1 MGAVAVLD
9 ELLSESS
16 FRAGVTLD
24 HLIPAREA
32 VYAEIPVEV
41 PQRLRAALAARGV
54 ARLYSHQA
62 EVFANVVAGRDSVVV
77 TPTASGKTLCYNLPV
92 LTRVMER
99 REARALYLFPTK
111 ALAQDQ
117 LTELTEV
124 CAHLDSGIRTFTYD
138 GDTSPSARSAIR
150 EAGHVVITNPDM
162 LHAAILPHHTKWL
175 KLFQNLE
182 YVVID
187 ELHAYRGVFGSH
199 LGNVIRRLHR
209 VCAFYGS
216 RPTFIL
222 ASATIANPGELAEKI
237 LERQVTVVDANG
249 APSAPKRLVFYNP
262 PVVNADLG
270 LRRSSLL
277 ESQRI
282 AARFLAGGAQPIV
295 FGRSRLQVEVLLSYL
310 KQGGSDRLGR
320 HGDIRGYRGGYLP
333 GQRREI
339 ERGLRTGAVRGVVA
353 TNALE
358 LGIDVGQMQA
368 AVLCGYPGSIAS
380 TWQQLGRAGRRD
392 EPAVGVLVCS
402 SSPIDQ
408 FLARHPE
415 YFLHG
420 SPEHGLV
427 DPDNLLVLLGH
438 LQASLFEVPFEEG
451 EPFGTSKVEEMLAL
465 LRDEGQAHHSGGR
478 WFWSSEA
485 FPASEVSLRSIL
497 ADNVVIID
505 TGGGL
510 APHHPPATAAAR
522 ADATGGLRGAG
533 PPQVIGE
540 MDQFAAQT
548 LLHDQAIYLH
558 EGQQYHVDH
567 LDWAEKKA
575 YVRPV
580 NVDYY
585 TDADRSARV
594 QVLESFD
601 TVGAALFKAH
611 GEVQVTS
618 LATIFK
624 KIRFHT
630 HEAIGAGPIDL
641 PQVDLH
647 TTSYWLRVPAELA
660 ATYPRL
666 KLQAG
671 LQGLANVLR
680 HTASVFLMCDPRDL
694 GVAVQ
699 VRSPQT
705 GGPTVFVYD
714 VFPGGVGLS
723 PRLFELHD
731 RLLTAAA
738 DLISGCDC
746 VSGCPSCVGAMVE
759 RDVDTKDAALRLA
772 RAEPGQIEVSHA
784 AAGSA

>member
-1 MGAVAVLD
+1 MGAVQILD
-9 ELLSESS
+9 DLLRDPT
-16 FRAGVTLD
+16 FRSGVALD
-24 HLIPAREA
+24 HLIPARDPA
-32 VYAEIPVEV
+32 YAEIPEGV
-41 PQRLRAALAARGV
+41 PGNLRDALAARGIQ
-54 ARLYSHQA
+54 RLYSHQA
-62 EVFANVVAGRDSVVV
+62 DVFNCVAAGQDTVVV

-92 LTRVMER
+92 LSRVLQQPDS
-99 REARALYLFPTK
+99 RALYLFPTK

-117 LTELTEV
+117 LAELTEL
-124 CAHLDSGIRTFTYD
+124 CGHLDSGIRTFTYD
-138 GDTSPSARSAIR
+138 GDTPPNARSAIR
-150 EAGHVVITNPDM
+150 ESGHIVITNPDM

-187 ELHAYRGVFGSH
+187 ELHVYRGVFGSH
-199 LGNVIRRLHR
+199 LGNVMRRLHR
-209 VCAFYGS
+209 VCAFYGAA
-216 RPTFIL
+216 PTFIC
-222 ASATIANPGELAEKI
+222 ASATIANPGELASKI
-237 LERQVTVVDANG
+237 LERPVTVVDRNG
-249 APSAPKRLVFYNP
+249 APAAERRLVFYNP

-282 AARFLAGGAQPIV
+282 AARFLAGGAQTIV

-310 KQGGSDRLGR
+310 KQAGSDRLGR

-339 ERGLRTGAVRGVVA
+339 ERGLRSGRVRGVVA

-392 EPAVGVLVCS
+392 EPSVGILVCS
-402 SSPIDQ
+402 SSPVDQ

-415 YFLHG
+415 YFLES
-420 SPEHGLV
+420 SPEHGLI

-438 LQASLFEVPFEEG
+438 LQASLFEIPFEEH
-451 EPFGTSKVEEMLAL
+451 EDFGRSRVGEMLVILEA
-465 LRDEGQAHHSGGR
+465 EGQAHHSAGR
-478 WFWSSEA
+478 WYWSSEV

-497 ADNVVIID
+497 AENVVIID
-505 TGGGL
+505 TSNASG
-510 APHHPPATAAAR
+510 
-522 ADATGGLRGAG
+522 GAG
-533 PPQVIGE
+533 SAGARLIGE

-558 EGQQYHVDH
+558 EGQQFHVDH

-585 TDADRSARV
+585 TDADRAATV
-594 QVLESFD
+594 QVLEAFD
-601 TVGAALFKAH
+601 SADGALVKAH
-611 GEVQVTS
+611 GEVQVSS
-618 LATIFK
+618 LATVFK

-630 HEAIGAGPIDL
+630 HEAVGAGPIDL

-666 KLQAG
+666 ALQAG
-671 LQGLANVLR
+671 LQGLAHVLR

-694 GVAVQ
+694 GVAAQ

-705 GGPTVFVYD
+705 GGPTIFVYD

-731 RLLTAAA
+731 QLLLAAA
-738 DLISGCDC
+738 DLIAGCGC
-746 VSGCPSCVGAMVE
+746 AGGCPSCIGAMVE
-759 RDVDTKDAALRLA
+759 RDVDSKAAALALA
-772 RAEPGQIEVSHA
+772 RAEPGGIEVQGA
-784 AAGSA
+784 AARSA

>member
-1 MGAVAVLD
+1 MGAPEVLD
-9 ELLSESS
+9 DLLRDPS
-16 FRAGVTLD
+16 FRSGVALD
-24 HLIPAREA
+24 HLIAARQASYVPVPAA
-32 VYAEIPVEV
+32 VPEV
-41 PQRLRAALAARGV
+41 LRRALAERRLG
-54 ARLYSHQA
+54 RLYSHQG
-62 EVFANVVAGRDSVVV
+62 EVFENVSAGRDTVVV

-92 LTRVMER
+92 LSRVLER
-99 REARALYLFPTK
+99 PEARALYLFPTK

-117 LTELTEV
+117 LAELTEL
-124 CAHLDSGIRTFTYD
+124 CGHLDAGIRTYTYD
-138 GDTSPSARSAIR
+138 GDTPPNARSAIR

-199 LGNVIRRLHR
+199 LANVIRRLHR
-209 VCAFYGS
+209 VCLFYGA

-237 LERQVTVVDANG
+237 LERPVTVVDRNG
-249 APSAPKRLVFYNP
+249 APSAPRRLVFYNP
-262 PVVNADLG
+262 PVVNAELG

-282 AARFLAGGAQPIV
+282 AARFLAGGAQTIV

-310 KQGGSDRLGR
+310 KQENSDRLGR

-339 ERGLRTGAVRGVVA
+339 ERGLRSGHVRGVVA

-392 EPAVGVLVCS
+392 EPSVGVMVCS
-402 SSPIDQ
+402 SSPVDQ

-415 YFLHG
+415 YFLQS

-438 LQASLFEVPFEEG
+438 LQASLFEVPFDDG
-451 EPFGTSKVEEMLAL
+451 ERFGRPDVTEMLGL
-465 LRDEGQAHHSGGR
+465 LEDEGQAHHSGGR

-497 ADNVVIID
+497 AENVVIID
-505 TGGGL
+505 TSNAPGGPGG
-510 APHHPPATAAAR
+510 PGAR
-522 ADATGGLRGAG
+522 
-533 PPQVIGE
+533 VIGE

-585 TDADRSARV
+585 TDADRSASV
-594 QVLESFD
+594 QVLEAFVSSEEM
-601 TVGAALFKAH
+601 LCRAH

-647 TTSYWLRVPAELA
+647 TTSYWLRVPAGLA

-666 KLQAG
+666 ELQAG
-671 LQGLANVLR
+671 LQGLAHVLR

-723 PRLFELHD
+723 PRLYDFHD
-731 RLLTAAA
+731 RLLAASA
-738 DLISGCDC
+738 ELIAGCDC
-746 VSGCPSCVGAMVE
+746 ASGCPSCIGAMVE
-759 RDVDTKDAALRLA
+759 RDVDSKRAALNLA
-772 RAEPGQIEVSHA
+772 LGQPGGLEVSHA
-784 AAGSA
+784 AARSA

>member
-1 MGAVAVLD
+1 MGAVQILD
-9 ELLSESS
+9 DLLRDPT
-16 FRAGVTLD
+16 FRSGVALD
-24 HLIPAREA
+24 HLIPARDPA
-32 VYAEIPVEV
+32 YAEIPEGV
-41 PQRLRAALAARGV
+41 PGNLRDALAARGIQ
-54 ARLYSHQA
+54 RLYSHQA
-62 EVFANVVAGRDSVVV
+62 DVFNCVAAGQDTVVV

-92 LTRVMER
+92 LSRVLQQPDS
-99 REARALYLFPTK
+99 RALYLFPTK

-117 LTELTEV
+117 LAELTEL
-124 CAHLDSGIRTFTYD
+124 CGHLDSGIRTFTYD
-138 GDTSPSARSAIR
+138 GDTPPNARSAIR
-150 EAGHVVITNPDM
+150 EAGHIVITNPDM

-187 ELHAYRGVFGSH
+187 ELHVYRGVFGSH
-199 LGNVIRRLHR
+199 LGNVMRRLHR
-209 VCAFYGS
+209 VCAFYGAA
-216 RPTFIL
+216 PTFIC
-222 ASATIANPGELAEKI
+222 ASATIANPGELASKI
-237 LERQVTVVDANG
+237 LERPVTVVDRNG
-249 APSAPKRLVFYNP
+249 APAAERRLVFYNP

-282 AARFLAGGAQPIV
+282 AARFLAGGAQTIV

-310 KQGGSDRLGR
+310 KQAGSDRLGR

-339 ERGLRTGAVRGVVA
+339 ERGLRSGRVRGVVA

-392 EPAVGVLVCS
+392 EPSVGILVCS
-402 SSPIDQ
+402 SSPVDQ

-415 YFLHG
+415 YFLES
-420 SPEHGLV
+420 SPEHGLI

-438 LQASLFEVPFEEG
+438 LQASLFEIPFEER
-451 EPFGTSKVEEMLAL
+451 EDFGRSRVGEMLVILEA
-465 LRDEGQAHHSGGR
+465 EGQAHHSAGR
-478 WFWSSEA
+478 WYWSSEV

-497 ADNVVIID
+497 AENVVIID
-505 TGGGL
+505 TSNASG
-510 APHHPPATAAAR
+510 
-522 ADATGGLRGAG
+522 GAG
-533 PPQVIGE
+533 SAGARVIGE

-558 EGQQYHVDH
+558 EGQQFHVDH

-585 TDADRSARV
+585 TDADRAATV
-594 QVLESFD
+594 QVLEAFD
-601 TVGAALFKAH
+601 SADGALVKAH
-611 GEVQVTS
+611 GEVQVSS
-618 LATIFK
+618 LATVFK

-630 HEAIGAGPIDL
+630 HEAVGAGPIDL

-666 KLQAG
+666 ALQAG
-671 LQGLANVLR
+671 LQGLAHVLR

-694 GVAVQ
+694 GVAAQ
-699 VRSPQT
+699 IRSPQT
-705 GGPTVFVYD
+705 GGPTIFVYD

-731 RLLTAAA
+731 QLLLAAA
-738 DLISGCDC
+738 DLIAGCGC
-746 VSGCPSCVGAMVE
+746 AGGCPSCIGAMVE
-759 RDVDTKDAALRLA
+759 RDVDSKAAALALA
-772 RAEPGQIEVSHA
+772 RAEPGGIEVQGA
-784 AAGSA
+784 AARSA

>member
-1 MGAVAVLD
+1 MGAVQILD
-9 ELLSESS
+9 DLLRDPA
-16 FRAGVTLD
+16 FRSGVALD
-24 HLIPAREA
+24 HLIPARDPA
-32 VYAEIPVEV
+32 FAEIPDVV
-41 PQRLRAALAARGV
+41 PGNLRHALSARGIQ
-54 ARLYSHQA
+54 RLYSHQA
-62 EVFANVVAGRDSVVV
+62 DVFNSVAAGQDTVVV

-92 LTRVMER
+92 LSRVL
-99 REARALYLFPTK
+99 REPDARALYLFPTK

-117 LTELTEV
+117 LAELTEL
-124 CAHLDSGIRTFTYD
+124 CGHLDSGIRTFTYD
-138 GDTSPSARSAIR
+138 GDTPPHARSAIR
-150 EAGHVVITNPDM
+150 EAGHIVITNPDM

-209 VCAFYGS
+209 VCAFYGAA
-216 RPTFIL
+216 PTFIC
-222 ASATIANPGELAEKI
+222 ASATIANPGELASKI
-237 LERQVTVVDANG
+237 LERPVTVVDRNG
-249 APSAPKRLVFYNP
+249 APAAERRLVFYNP

-282 AARFLAGGAQPIV
+282 AAHFLAGGAQTIV
-295 FGRSRLQVEVLLSYL
+295 FGRSRLQVEVLLTYL
-310 KQGGSDRLGR
+310 KQAGSDRLGR

-339 ERGLRTGAVRGVVA
+339 ERGLRSGRVRGVVA

-392 EPAVGVLVCS
+392 EPSVGILVCS

-415 YFLHG
+415 YFLG
-420 SPEHGLV
+420 SSPEHGLV

-438 LQASLFEVPFEEG
+438 LQASLFEVPFDEHED
-451 EPFGTSKVEEMLAL
+451 FGRSQVGEMLVVLEA
-465 LRDEGQAHHSGGR
+465 EGQAHHSAGR
-478 WFWSSEA
+478 WYWSSEV

-497 ADNVVIID
+497 AENVVIID
-505 TGGGL
+505 TSNASG
-510 APHHPPATAAAR
+510 
-522 ADATGGLRGAG
+522 GAG
-533 PPQVIGE
+533 SAGARVIGE

-548 LLHDQAIYLH
+548 MLHDQAIYLH
-558 EGQQYHVDH
+558 EGQQFHVDH

-585 TDADRSARV
+585 TDADRAATV

-601 TVGAALFKAH
+601 SADGALVKAH
-611 GEVQVTS
+611 GEVQVSS
-618 LATIFK
+618 LATVFK

-630 HEAIGAGPIDL
+630 HEAVGAGPVDL

-666 KLQAG
+666 ALQAG
-671 LQGLANVLR
+671 LQGLAHVLR

-694 GVAVQ
+694 GVAAQ

-705 GGPTVFVYD
+705 GSPTIFVYD

-731 RLLTAAA
+731 QLLLAAA
-738 DLISGCDC
+738 DLIAGCGC
-746 VSGCPSCVGAMVE
+746 AGGCPSCIGAMVE
-759 RDVDTKDAALRLA
+759 RDVDSKAAALALA
-772 RAEPGQIEVSHA
+772 RAEPGGIEVQGA
-784 AAGSA
+784 AARSA

>member
-1 MGAVAVLD
+1 MFAHA
-9 ELLSESS
+9 
-16 FRAGVTLD
+16 AGD
-24 HLIPAREA
+24 
-32 VYAEIPVEV
+32 
-41 PQRLRAALAARGV
+41 
-54 ARLYSHQA
+54 
-62 EVFANVVAGRDSVVV
+62 RDVVVV

-92 LTRVMER
+92 LSRVLEKPD
-99 REARALYLFPTK
+99 ARALYLFPTK

-117 LTELTEV
+117 LAELHELSGHV
-124 CAHLDSGIRTFTYD
+124 GAGIRTFTYD
-138 GDTSPSARSAIR
+138 GDTPQSARIAIR
-150 EAGHVVITNPDM
+150 EAGHIVITNPDM

-199 LGNVIRRLHR
+199 LGNVIRRLSR
-209 VCAFYGS
+209 ICAFYGS

-222 ASATIANPGELAEKI
+222 ASATIANPGELAGRV
-237 LERQVTVVDANG
+237 LEREVAVVDRSG
-249 APSAPKRLVFYNP
+249 APAAPKRLVFYNP
-262 PVVNADLG
+262 PVVNAELG
-270 LRRSSLL
+270 IRRSALL
-277 ESQRI
+277 ETQRI
-282 AARFLAGGAQPIV
+282 ARAFLGGGAQTIV

-310 KQGGSDRLGR
+310 KEALSDRLGR

-333 GQRREI
+333 TQRREI
-339 ERGLRTGAVRGVVA
+339 ERGLRSGAVRGVVA

-358 LGIDVGQMQA
+358 LGIDVGQMEA
-368 AVLCGYPGSIAS
+368 AILCGYPGSIAS

-392 EPAVGVLVCS
+392 EPSVGIMVCS
-402 SSPIDQ
+402 SSPLDQ
-408 FLARHPE
+408 FLARHPD
-415 YFLHG
+415 YFLAS

-438 LQASLFEVPFEEG
+438 LQASLFEVPFSDG
-451 EPFGTSKVEEMLAL
+451 EPFGEKAVDEL
-465 LRDEGQAHHSGGR
+465 LELLGEEGQAHHSAGR

-485 FPASEVSLRSIL
+485 FPASEVSLRTVM
-497 ADNVVIID
+497 AENVVIID
-505 TGGGL
+505 TSN
-510 APHHPPATAAAR
+510 APGAA
-522 ADATGGLRGAG
+522 GGAG
-533 PPQVIGE
+533 ARVIGE

-548 LLHDQAIYLH
+548 LLHDQAIYIH

-585 TDADRSARV
+585 TDADRGASVEILDTFDSSASEV
-594 QVLESFD
+594 V
-601 TVGAALFKAH
+601 TAH

-647 TTSYWLRVPAELA
+647 TTAYWLRLGDDLA
-660 ATYPRL
+660 ATYTRL
-666 KLQAG
+666 ELQAG
-671 LQGLANVLR
+671 LRGLAHGLR

-699 VRSPQT
+699 VRSPKT
-705 GGPTVFVYD
+705 GGATVFIYD
-714 VFPGGVGLS
+714 AFPGGVGLS
-723 PRLFELHD
+723 PRLFELHPEVM
-731 RLLTAAA
+731 AAVD
-738 DLISGCDC
+738 DLIGGCTC
-746 VSGCPSCVGAMVE
+746 TWGCPSCIGVQAD
-759 RDVDTKDAALRLA
+759 RDVDAKAMAMRMARRLPGELRPVETL
-772 RAEPGQIEVSHA
+772 A
-784 AAGSA
+784 AAREA

>member
-249 APSAPKRLVFYNP
+249 APSAPKRLGFYNP
-262 PVVNADLG
+262 QGGDADLG
-270 LRRSSLL
+270 LPRSSLL

-282 AARFLAGGAQPIV
+282 AARFLAGGAQTIV

-310 KQGGSDRLGR
+310 KQGGSDRLPRGR
-320 HGDIRGYRGGYLP
+320 GPPRRRGG
-333 GQRREI
+333 E
-339 ERGLRTGAVRGVVA
+339 
-353 TNALE
+353 
-358 LGIDVGQMQA
+358 
-368 AVLCGYPGSIAS
+368 GS
-380 TWQQLGRAGRRD
+380 
-392 EPAVGVLVCS
+392 
-402 SSPIDQ
+402 
-408 FLARHPE
+408 
-415 YFLHG
+415 
-420 SPEHGLV
+420 
-427 DPDNLLVLLGH
+427 
-438 LQASLFEVPFEEG
+438 
-451 EPFGTSKVEEMLAL
+451 
-465 LRDEGQAHHSGGR
+465 
-478 WFWSSEA
+478 
-485 FPASEVSLRSIL
+485 
-497 ADNVVIID
+497 
-505 TGGGL
+505 
-510 APHHPPATAAAR
+510 
-522 ADATGGLRGAG
+522 
-533 PPQVIGE
+533 
-540 MDQFAAQT
+540 
-548 LLHDQAIYLH
+548 
-558 EGQQYHVDH
+558 
-567 LDWAEKKA
+567 
-575 YVRPV
+575 RP
-580 NVDYY
+580 
-585 TDADRSARV
+585 
-594 QVLESFD
+594 
-601 TVGAALFKAH
+601 
-611 GEVQVTS
+611 
-618 LATIFK
+618 
-624 KIRFHT
+624 
-630 HEAIGAGPIDL
+630 
-641 PQVDLH
+641 
-647 TTSYWLRVPAELA
+647 
-660 ATYPRL
+660 
-666 KLQAG
+666 
-671 LQGLANVLR
+671 
-680 HTASVFLMCDPRDL
+680 
-694 GVAVQ
+694 
-699 VRSPQT
+699 
-705 GGPTVFVYD
+705 
-714 VFPGGVGLS
+714 
-723 PRLFELHD
+723 
-731 RLLTAAA
+731 
-738 DLISGCDC
+738 
-746 VSGCPSCVGAMVE
+746 
-759 RDVDTKDAALRLA
+759 
-772 RAEPGQIEVSHA
+772 
-784 AAGSA
+784 

>member
-1 MGAVAVLD
+1 MGAPEVLD
-9 ELLSESS
+9 DLLRDPS
-16 FRAGVTLD
+16 FRSGVALD
-24 HLIPAREA
+24 HLIAARQASYVPVPAA
-32 VYAEIPVEV
+32 VPEV
-41 PQRLRAALAARGV
+41 LRRALAERRLG
-54 ARLYSHQA
+54 RLYSHQG
-62 EVFANVVAGRDSVVV
+62 EVFENVSAGRDTVVV

-92 LTRVMER
+92 LSRVLER
-99 REARALYLFPTK
+99 PEARALYLFPTK

-117 LTELTEV
+117 LAELTEL
-124 CAHLDSGIRTFTYD
+124 CGHLDAGIRTYTYD
-138 GDTSPSARSAIR
+138 GDTPPNARSAIR

-209 VCAFYGS
+209 VCLFYGA

-237 LERQVTVVDANG
+237 LERPVTVVDRNG
-249 APSAPKRLVFYNP
+249 APSAPRRLVFYNP
-262 PVVNADLG
+262 PVVNAELG

-282 AARFLAGGAQPIV
+282 AARFLAGGAQTIV

-310 KQGGSDRLGR
+310 KQENSDRLGR

-339 ERGLRTGAVRGVVA
+339 ERGLRSGHVRGVVA

-392 EPAVGVLVCS
+392 EPSVGVLVCS
-402 SSPIDQ
+402 SSPVDQ

-415 YFLHG
+415 YFLQS

-438 LQASLFEVPFEEG
+438 LQASLFEVPFDDG
-451 EPFGTSKVEEMLAL
+451 ERFGRPDVTEMLGL
-465 LRDEGQAHHSGGR
+465 LEDEGQAHHSGGR

-497 ADNVVIID
+497 AENVVIID
-505 TGGGL
+505 TSNAPGGPGG
-510 APHHPPATAAAR
+510 PGAR
-522 ADATGGLRGAG
+522 
-533 PPQVIGE
+533 VIGE

-585 TDADRSARV
+585 TDADRSASV
-594 QVLESFD
+594 QVLEAFASSEEM
-601 TVGAALFKAH
+601 LCRAH

-647 TTSYWLRVPAELA
+647 TTSYWLRVPAGLA

-666 KLQAG
+666 ELQAG
-671 LQGLANVLR
+671 LQGLAHVLR

-723 PRLFELHD
+723 PRLYDFHD
-731 RLLTAAA
+731 RLLAASA
-738 DLISGCDC
+738 ELIAGCDC
-746 VSGCPSCVGAMVE
+746 ASGCPSCIGAMVE
-759 RDVDTKDAALRLA
+759 RDVDSKRAALNLA
-772 RAEPGQIEVSHA
+772 LGQPGGLEVSHA
-784 AAGSA
+784 AARSA

>member
-1 MGAVAVLD
+1 MGAVQILD
-9 ELLSESS
+9 DLLRDPT
-16 FRAGVTLD
+16 FRSGVALD
-24 HLIPAREA
+24 HLIPARDPA
-32 VYAEIPVEV
+32 YAEIPEGV
-41 PQRLRAALAARGV
+41 PGNLRDALAARGIQ
-54 ARLYSHQA
+54 RLYSHQA
-62 EVFANVVAGRDSVVV
+62 DVFNCVAAGQDTVVV

-92 LTRVMER
+92 LSRVLQQPDS
-99 REARALYLFPTK
+99 RALYLFPTK

-117 LTELTEV
+117 LAELTEL
-124 CAHLDSGIRTFTYD
+124 CGHLDSGIRTFTYD
-138 GDTSPSARSAIR
+138 GDTPPNARSAIR
-150 EAGHVVITNPDM
+150 ESGHIVITNPDM

-187 ELHAYRGVFGSH
+187 ELHVYRGVFGSH
-199 LGNVIRRLHR
+199 LGNVMRRLHR
-209 VCAFYGS
+209 VCAFYGAA
-216 RPTFIL
+216 PTFIC
-222 ASATIANPGELAEKI
+222 ASATIANPGELASKI
-237 LERQVTVVDANG
+237 LERPVTVVDRNG
-249 APSAPKRLVFYNP
+249 APAAERRLVFYNP

-282 AARFLAGGAQPIV
+282 AARFLAGGAQTIV

-310 KQGGSDRLGR
+310 KQAGSDRLGR

-339 ERGLRTGAVRGVVA
+339 ERGLRSGRVRGVVA

-392 EPAVGVLVCS
+392 EPSVGILVCS
-402 SSPIDQ
+402 SSPVDQ

-415 YFLHG
+415 YFLES
-420 SPEHGLV
+420 SPEHGLI

-438 LQASLFEVPFEEG
+438 LQASLFEIPFEEH
-451 EPFGTSKVEEMLAL
+451 EDFGRSRVGEMLVILEA
-465 LRDEGQAHHSGGR
+465 EGQAHHSAGR
-478 WFWSSEA
+478 WYWSSEV

-497 ADNVVIID
+497 AENVVIID
-505 TGGGL
+505 TSNASG
-510 APHHPPATAAAR
+510 
-522 ADATGGLRGAG
+522 GAG
-533 PPQVIGE
+533 SAGARVIGE

-558 EGQQYHVDH
+558 EGQQFHVDH

-585 TDADRSARV
+585 TDADRAATV
-594 QVLESFD
+594 QVLEAFD
-601 TVGAALFKAH
+601 SADGALVKAH
-611 GEVQVTS
+611 GEVQVSS
-618 LATIFK
+618 LATVFK

-630 HEAIGAGPIDL
+630 HEAVGAGPIDL

-666 KLQAG
+666 ALQAG
-671 LQGLANVLR
+671 LQGLAHVLR

-694 GVAVQ
+694 GVAAQ

-705 GGPTVFVYD
+705 GGPTIFVYD

-731 RLLTAAA
+731 QLLLAAA
-738 DLISGCDC
+738 DLIAGCGC
-746 VSGCPSCVGAMVE
+746 AGGCPSCIGAMVE
-759 RDVDTKDAALRLA
+759 RDVDSKAAALALA
-772 RAEPGQIEVSHA
+772 RAEPGGIEVQGA
-784 AAGSA
+784 AARSA

>member
-1 MGAVAVLD
+1 MGAVQILD
-9 ELLSESS
+9 DLLRDPT
-16 FRAGVTLD
+16 FRSGVALD
-24 HLIPAREA
+24 HLIPARDPA
-32 VYAEIPVEV
+32 YAEIPEGV
-41 PQRLRAALAARGV
+41 PGNLRDALAARGIQ
-54 ARLYSHQA
+54 RLYSHQA
-62 EVFANVVAGRDSVVV
+62 DVFNCVAAGQDTVVV

-92 LTRVMER
+92 LSRVLQQPDS
-99 REARALYLFPTK
+99 RALYLFPTK

-117 LTELTEV
+117 LAELTEL
-124 CAHLDSGIRTFTYD
+124 CGHLDSGIRTFTYD
-138 GDTSPSARSAIR
+138 GDTPPNARSAIR
-150 EAGHVVITNPDM
+150 ESGHIVITNPDM

-187 ELHAYRGVFGSH
+187 ELHVYRGVFGSH
-199 LGNVIRRLHR
+199 LGNVMRRLHR
-209 VCAFYGS
+209 VCAFYGAA
-216 RPTFIL
+216 PTFIC
-222 ASATIANPGELAEKI
+222 ASATIANPGELASKI
-237 LERQVTVVDANG
+237 LERPVTVVDRNG
-249 APSAPKRLVFYNP
+249 APAAERRLVFYNP

-282 AARFLAGGAQPIV
+282 AARFLAGGAQTIV

-310 KQGGSDRLGR
+310 KQAGSDRLGR

-339 ERGLRTGAVRGVVA
+339 ERGLRSGRVRGVVA

-392 EPAVGVLVCS
+392 EPSVGILVCS
-402 SSPIDQ
+402 SSPVDQ

-415 YFLHG
+415 YFLES
-420 SPEHGLV
+420 SPEHGLI

-438 LQASLFEVPFEEG
+438 LQASLFEIPFEEH
-451 EPFGTSKVEEMLAL
+451 EDFGRSRVGEMLVILEA
-465 LRDEGQAHHSGGR
+465 EGQAHHSAGR
-478 WFWSSEA
+478 WYWSSEV

-497 ADNVVIID
+497 AENVVIID
-505 TGGGL
+505 TSNASG
-510 APHHPPATAAAR
+510 
-522 ADATGGLRGAG
+522 GAG
-533 PPQVIGE
+533 SAGARLIGE

-558 EGQQYHVDH
+558 EGQQFHVDH

-585 TDADRSARV
+585 TDADRAATV
-594 QVLESFD
+594 QVLEAFD
-601 TVGAALFKAH
+601 SADGALVKAH
-611 GEVQVTS
+611 GEVQVSS
-618 LATIFK
+618 LATVFK

-630 HEAIGAGPIDL
+630 HEAVGAGPIDL

-666 KLQAG
+666 ALQAG
-671 LQGLANVLR
+671 LQGLAHVLR

-694 GVAVQ
+694 GVAAQ

-705 GGPTVFVYD
+705 GGPTIFVYD

-731 RLLTAAA
+731 QLLLAAA
-738 DLISGCDC
+738 DLIAGCGC
-746 VSGCPSCVGAMVE
+746 AGGCPSCIGAMVE
-759 RDVDTKDAALRLA
+759 RDVDSKAAALALA
-772 RAEPGQIEVSHA
+772 RAEPGGIEVQSA
-784 AAGSA
+784 AARSA

>member
-1 MGAVAVLD
+1 MGAVQILD
-9 ELLSESS
+9 DLLRDPT
-16 FRAGVTLD
+16 FRSGVALD
-24 HLIPAREA
+24 HLIPSRDPAF
-32 VYAEIPVEV
+32 AEIPDVV
-41 PQRLRAALAARGV
+41 PGNLRHALSARGIQ
-54 ARLYSHQA
+54 RLYSHQA
-62 EVFANVVAGRDSVVV
+62 DVFNSVAAGQDTVVV

-92 LTRVMER
+92 LSRVL
-99 REARALYLFPTK
+99 REPESRALYLFPTK

-117 LTELTEV
+117 LAELTEL
-124 CAHLDSGIRTFTYD
+124 CGHLDSGIRTFTYD
-138 GDTSPSARSAIR
+138 GDTPPNARSAIR
-150 EAGHVVITNPDM
+150 EAGHIVITNPDM

-209 VCAFYGS
+209 VCAFYGAA
-216 RPTFIL
+216 PTFIC
-222 ASATIANPGELAEKI
+222 ASATIANPGELASKI
-237 LERQVTVVDANG
+237 LERPVTVVDRNG
-249 APSAPKRLVFYNP
+249 APAAERRLVFYNP
-262 PVVNADLG
+262 PVVNAALG

-282 AARFLAGGAQPIV
+282 AARFLAGGAQTIV

-310 KQGGSDRLGR
+310 KQAGSDRLGR

-339 ERGLRTGAVRGVVA
+339 ERGLRSGRVRGVVA

-392 EPAVGVLVCS
+392 EPSVGILVCS

-415 YFLHG
+415 YFLG
-420 SPEHGLV
+420 SSPEHGLV

-438 LQASLFEVPFEEG
+438 LQASLFEVPFEEH
-451 EPFGTSKVEEMLAL
+451 EDFGRSRVGEMLVVLEA
-465 LRDEGQAHHSGGR
+465 EGQAHHSAGR
-478 WFWSSEA
+478 WYWSSEV

-497 ADNVVIID
+497 AENVVIID
-505 TGGGL
+505 TSNASG
-510 APHHPPATAAAR
+510 
-522 ADATGGLRGAG
+522 GAG
-533 PPQVIGE
+533 SAGARVIGE

-548 LLHDQAIYLH
+548 MLHDQAIYLH
-558 EGQQYHVDH
+558 EGQQFHVDH

-585 TDADRSARV
+585 TDADRAATV

-601 TVGAALFKAH
+601 SADGALVKAH
-611 GEVQVTS
+611 GEVQVSS
-618 LATIFK
+618 LATVFK

-630 HEAIGAGPIDL
+630 HEAVGAGPVDL

-666 KLQAG
+666 ALQAG
-671 LQGLANVLR
+671 LQGLAHVLR

-694 GVAVQ
+694 GVAAQ

-705 GGPTVFVYD
+705 GGPTIFVYD

-731 RLLTAAA
+731 QLLLAAA
-738 DLISGCDC
+738 DLIAGCGC
-746 VSGCPSCVGAMVE
+746 AGGCPSCIGAMVE
-759 RDVDTKDAALRLA
+759 RDVDSKAAALALA
-772 RAEPGQIEVSHA
+772 RAEPGGIEVQGA
-784 AAGSA
+784 AARSA

>member
-9 ELLSESS
+9 ELLSESP

-24 HLIPAREA
+24 HLVPAREA
-32 VYAEIPVEV
+32 VYAQIPSEV
-41 PQRLRAALAARGV
+41 PERLRLALAARGV
-54 ARLYSHQA
+54 AQLYSHQA

-92 LTRVMER
+92 LTRVLER
-99 REARALYLFPTK
+99 REARAMYLFPTK

-124 CAHLDSGIRTFTYD
+124 CAHLASGIRTFPYD

-282 AARFLAGGAQPIV
+282 AARFLAGGAQTIV
-295 FGRSRLQVEVLLSYL
+295 FGRSRLQGEVLLSYL
-310 KQGGSDRLGR
+310 KEGLADRLGR

-368 AVLCGYPGSIAS
+368 AVLCGDPGSIAS

-415 YFLHG
+415 YFLQS

-438 LQASLFEVPFEEG
+438 LQASLYEVPFEQG

-497 ADNVVIID
+497 AENVVIID
-505 TGGGL
+505 TGGGP
-510 APHHPPATAAAR
+510 APHQPPTTAPASSDAPGVGPAPPHDARGGLRGAGPPHDATGGLRGPAPPH
-522 ADATGGLRGAG
+522 DATGGLRGAG
-533 PPQVIGE
+533 PPHVIGE

-548 LLHDQAIYLH
+548 LLHDQAIYHH

-567 LDWAEKKA
+567 LDWAQKKA

-585 TDADRSARV
+585 TDADRAATV
-594 QVLESFD
+594 QVLEAFASAD
-601 TVGAALFKAH
+601 ETLCRAH

-624 KIRFHT
+624 KIRFYT
-630 HEAIGAGPIDL
+630 H
-641 PQVDLH
+641 
-647 TTSYWLRVPAELA
+647 
-660 ATYPRL
+660 
-666 KLQAG
+666 
-671 LQGLANVLR
+671 
-680 HTASVFLMCDPRDL
+680 
-694 GVAVQ
+694 
-699 VRSPQT
+699 
-705 GGPTVFVYD
+705 
-714 VFPGGVGLS
+714 
-723 PRLFELHD
+723 
-731 RLLTAAA
+731 
-738 DLISGCDC
+738 
-746 VSGCPSCVGAMVE
+746 
-759 RDVDTKDAALRLA
+759 
-772 RAEPGQIEVSHA
+772 
-784 AAGSA
+784 

>member
-1 MGAVAVLD
+1 MGAVQILD
-9 ELLSESS
+9 DLLRDPA
-16 FRAGVTLD
+16 FRSGVALD
-24 HLIPAREA
+24 HLIPARDPA
-32 VYAEIPVEV
+32 FAEIPDVV
-41 PQRLRAALAARGV
+41 PGNLRHALSARGIQ
-54 ARLYSHQA
+54 RLYSHQA
-62 EVFANVVAGRDSVVV
+62 DVFNSVAAGQDTVVV

-92 LTRVMER
+92 LSRVL
-99 REARALYLFPTK
+99 REPDSRALYLFPTK

-117 LTELTEV
+117 LAELTEL
-124 CAHLDSGIRTFTYD
+124 CGHLDSGIRTFTYD
-138 GDTSPSARSAIR
+138 GDTPPNARSAIR
-150 EAGHVVITNPDM
+150 EAGHIVITNPDM

-209 VCAFYGS
+209 VCAFYGAA
-216 RPTFIL
+216 PTFIC
-222 ASATIANPGELAEKI
+222 ASATIANPGELASKI
-237 LERQVTVVDANG
+237 LERPVTVVDRNG
-249 APSAPKRLVFYNP
+249 APAAERRLVFYNP
-262 PVVNADLG
+262 PVVNAALG

-282 AARFLAGGAQPIV
+282 AARFLAGGAQTIV

-310 KQGGSDRLGR
+310 KQAGSDRLGR

-339 ERGLRTGAVRGVVA
+339 ERGLRSGRVRGVVA

-392 EPAVGVLVCS
+392 EPSVGILVCS

-415 YFLHG
+415 YFLG
-420 SPEHGLV
+420 SSPEHGLV

-438 LQASLFEVPFEEG
+438 LQASLFEVPFEEH
-451 EPFGTSKVEEMLAL
+451 EDFGRSRVGEMLVVLEA
-465 LRDEGQAHHSGGR
+465 EGQAHHSAGR
-478 WFWSSEA
+478 WYWSSEV

-497 ADNVVIID
+497 AENVVIVD
-505 TGGGL
+505 TSNASG
-510 APHHPPATAAAR
+510 
-522 ADATGGLRGAG
+522 GAG
-533 PPQVIGE
+533 SAGARVIGE

-548 LLHDQAIYLH
+548 MLHDQAIYLH
-558 EGQQYHVDH
+558 EGQQFHVDH

-585 TDADRSARV
+585 TDADRAATV

-601 TVGAALFKAH
+601 SADGVLVKAH
-611 GEVQVTS
+611 GEVQVSS
-618 LATIFK
+618 LATVFK

-630 HEAIGAGPIDL
+630 HEAVGAGPVDL

-666 KLQAG
+666 VLQAG
-671 LQGLANVLR
+671 LQGLAHVLR

-694 GVAVQ
+694 GVVAQ

-705 GGPTVFVYD
+705 GGPTIFVYD

-731 RLLTAAA
+731 QLLLAAA
-738 DLISGCDC
+738 DLIAGCGC
-746 VSGCPSCVGAMVE
+746 AGGCPSCIGAMVE
-759 RDVDTKDAALRLA
+759 RDVDSKAAALALA
-772 RAEPGQIEVSHA
+772 RAEPGGIEVQGA
-784 AAGSA
+784 AARSA

>member
-1 MGAVAVLD
+1 MGAVQILD
-9 ELLSESS
+9 DLLRDPA
-16 FRAGVTLD
+16 FRSGVALD
-24 HLIPAREA
+24 HLIPARDPA
-32 VYAEIPVEV
+32 FAEIPDVV
-41 PQRLRAALAARGV
+41 PGNLRHALSVRGIQ
-54 ARLYSHQA
+54 RLYSHQA
-62 EVFANVVAGRDSVVV
+62 DVFNSVAAGQDTVVV

-92 LTRVMER
+92 LSRVL
-99 REARALYLFPTK
+99 REPDARALYLFPTK

-117 LTELTEV
+117 LAELTEL
-124 CAHLDSGIRTFTYD
+124 CGHLDCGIRTFTYD
-138 GDTSPSARSAIR
+138 GDTPPNARSAIR
-150 EAGHVVITNPDM
+150 EAGHIVITNPDM

-209 VCAFYGS
+209 VCAFYGAA
-216 RPTFIL
+216 PTFIC
-222 ASATIANPGELAEKI
+222 ASATIANPGELASKI
-237 LERQVTVVDANG
+237 LERPVTVVDRNG
-249 APSAPKRLVFYNP
+249 APAAERRLVFYNP

-282 AARFLAGGAQPIV
+282 AAHFLAGGAQTIV

-310 KQGGSDRLGR
+310 KQAGSDRLGR

-339 ERGLRTGAVRGVVA
+339 ERGLRSGRVRGVVA

-392 EPAVGVLVCS
+392 EPSVGILVCS

-415 YFLHG
+415 YFLG
-420 SPEHGLV
+420 SSPEHGLV

-438 LQASLFEVPFEEG
+438 LQASLFEVPFDEHED
-451 EPFGTSKVEEMLAL
+451 FGRSRVGEMLGVLEA
-465 LRDEGQAHHSGGR
+465 EGQAHHSAGR
-478 WFWSSEA
+478 WYWSSEV

-497 ADNVVIID
+497 AENVVIID
-505 TGGGL
+505 ISNASG
-510 APHHPPATAAAR
+510 
-522 ADATGGLRGAG
+522 GAG
-533 PPQVIGE
+533 SAGARVIGE

-548 LLHDQAIYLH
+548 MLHDQAIYLH
-558 EGQQYHVDH
+558 EGQQFHVDH

-585 TDADRSARV
+585 TDADRAATV

-601 TVGAALFKAH
+601 SADGVLVKAH
-611 GEVQVTS
+611 GEVQVSS
-618 LATIFK
+618 LATVFK

-630 HEAIGAGPIDL
+630 HEAVGAGPVDL

-666 KLQAG
+666 ALQAG
-671 LQGLANVLR
+671 LQGLAHVLR
-680 HTASVFLMCDPRDL
+680 HSASVFLMCDPRDL
-694 GVAVQ
+694 GVAAQ

-705 GGPTVFVYD
+705 GGPTIFVYD

-731 RLLTAAA
+731 QLLLAAA
-738 DLISGCDC
+738 DLIAGCGC
-746 VSGCPSCVGAMVE
+746 AGGCPSCIGAMVE
-759 RDVDTKDAALRLA
+759 RDVDSKAAALALA
-772 RAEPGQIEVSHA
+772 RAEPGGIEGQDA
-784 AAGSA
+784 AARSA

>member
-1 MGAVAVLD
+1 MGAVQILD
-9 ELLSESS
+9 DLLRDPT
-16 FRAGVTLD
+16 FRSGVALD
-24 HLIPAREA
+24 HLIPARDPA
-32 VYAEIPVEV
+32 YAEIPEGV
-41 PQRLRAALAARGV
+41 PGNLRDALAARGIQ
-54 ARLYSHQA
+54 RLYSHQA
-62 EVFANVVAGRDSVVV
+62 DVFNCVAAGQDTVVV

-92 LTRVMER
+92 LSRVLQQPDS
-99 REARALYLFPTK
+99 RALYLFPTK

-117 LTELTEV
+117 LAELTEL
-124 CAHLDSGIRTFTYD
+124 CGHLDSGIRTFTYD
-138 GDTSPSARSAIR
+138 GDTPPNARSAIR
-150 EAGHVVITNPDM
+150 ESGHIVITNPDM

-187 ELHAYRGVFGSH
+187 ELHVYRGVFGSH
-199 LGNVIRRLHR
+199 LGNVMRRLHR
-209 VCAFYGS
+209 VCAFYGAA
-216 RPTFIL
+216 PTFIC
-222 ASATIANPGELAEKI
+222 ASATIANPGELASKI
-237 LERQVTVVDANG
+237 LERPVTVVDRNG
-249 APSAPKRLVFYNP
+249 APAAERRLVFYNP

-282 AARFLAGGAQPIV
+282 AARFLAGGAQTIV

-310 KQGGSDRLGR
+310 KQAGSDRLGR

-339 ERGLRTGAVRGVVA
+339 ERGLRSGRVRGVVA

-392 EPAVGVLVCS
+392 EPSVGILVCS
-402 SSPIDQ
+402 SSPVDQ

-415 YFLHG
+415 YFLES
-420 SPEHGLV
+420 SPEHGLI

-438 LQASLFEVPFEEG
+438 LQASLFEIPFEER
-451 EPFGTSKVEEMLAL
+451 EDFGRSRVGEMLVILEA
-465 LRDEGQAHHSGGR
+465 EGQAHHSAGR
-478 WFWSSEA
+478 WYWSSEV

-497 ADNVVIID
+497 AENVVIID
-505 TGGGL
+505 TSNASG
-510 APHHPPATAAAR
+510 
-522 ADATGGLRGAG
+522 GAG
-533 PPQVIGE
+533 SAGARVIGE

-558 EGQQYHVDH
+558 EGQQFHVDH

-585 TDADRSARV
+585 TDADRAATV
-594 QVLESFD
+594 QVLEAFD
-601 TVGAALFKAH
+601 SADGALVKAH
-611 GEVQVTS
+611 GEVQVSS
-618 LATIFK
+618 LATVFK

-630 HEAIGAGPIDL
+630 HEAVGAGPIDL

-666 KLQAG
+666 ALQAG
-671 LQGLANVLR
+671 LQGLAHVLR

-694 GVAVQ
+694 GVAAQ

-705 GGPTVFVYD
+705 GGPTIFVYD

-731 RLLTAAA
+731 QLLLAAA
-738 DLISGCDC
+738 DLIAGCGC
-746 VSGCPSCVGAMVE
+746 AGGCPSCIGAMVE
-759 RDVDTKDAALRLA
+759 RDVDSKAAALALA
-772 RAEPGQIEVSHA
+772 RAEPGGIEVQGA
-784 AAGSA
+784 AARSA

>member
-1 MGAVAVLD
+1 MGAVQVLD
-9 ELLSESS
+9 DLLAEPA
-16 FRAGVTLD
+16 FRKGVALD

-32 VYAEIPVEV
+32 VYAQIPSEV
-41 PQRLRAALAARGV
+41 PERLRGAMAARGV
-54 ARLYSHQA
+54 AQLYSHQA

-92 LTRVMER
+92 LTRVLER
-99 REARALYLFPTK
+99 KEARAMYLFPTK

-117 LTELTEV
+117 LTELTEL
-124 CAHLDSGIRTFTYD
+124 CTRLDAGVRTFTYD

-150 EAGHVVITNPDM
+150 EAGHIVITNPDM

-209 VCAFYGS
+209 VCSFYGA

-237 LERQVTVVDANG
+237 LERPVTVVDRNG
-249 APSAPKRLVFYNP
+249 APSAPRRLVFYNP

-282 AARFLAGGAQPIV
+282 AARFLAGGAQTIV

-339 ERGLRTGAVRGVVA
+339 ERGLRSGEVRGVVA

-402 SSPIDQ
+402 SSPVDQ

-415 YFLHG
+415 YFLQS

-438 LQASLFEVPFEEG
+438 LQASLFEVPFEQG
-451 EPFGTSKVEEMLAL
+451 ESFGRSKVEEMLTL
-465 LRDEGQAHHSGGR
+465 LGDEGQAHHSGGR

-497 ADNVVIID
+497 AENVVIID
-505 TGGGL
+505 T
-510 APHHPPATAAAR
+510 TADPSTSGAR
-522 ADATGGLRGAG
+522 
-533 PPQVIGE
+533 VIGE

-548 LLHDQAIYLH
+548 LLHDHAIYLH
-558 EGQQYHVDH
+558 EGRQYHVDH

-585 TDADRSARV
+585 TDADRAARV
-594 QVLESFD
+594 QVLETFANAD
-601 TVGAALFKAH
+601 GPLCKAH

-630 HEAIGAGPIDL
+630 HEAVGAGPIDL

-647 TTSYWLRVPAELA
+647 TTSYWLRVPAGLA

-666 KLQAG
+666 TLQAG
-671 LQGLANVLR
+671 LQGLAHVLR

-723 PRLFELHD
+723 PRLFDFHD
-731 RLLTAAA
+731 RLLSAAV
-738 DLISGCDC
+738 DLVGGCDC

-772 RAEPGQIEVSHA
+772 RAEPGGIEVRDA
-784 AAGSA
+784 AARSA